1 MAEEQSMK
9 VEMASP
15 AKRPIQDDT
24 LEDSFPAKKPKNEP
38 GKYDDLT
45 REELLEKLENI
56 EHRKSCLE
64 SDIAEK
70 NAKLAAVIT
79 AAEFSEEKLKEIF
92 AEADIEKKQNGR
104 GRKANSN
111 KKPTKPIEPWILEME
126 VEYTIS
132 GQRLKIFTQ
141 CSDSPTCMMECMVC
155 QPIKKITI
163 TAEQMNRHLYGKLHV
178 GQMKR
183 FKYIPNEDENI
194 TKLISEMES
203 QVKNGQ
209 KTTPNPATEQP
220 PPQEVGPWILAQE
233 VKNIQTGEHCKAFV
247 QPSPLS
253 PVLQCM
259 ICKPVRKV
267 EIRTNQFE
275 RHVNGKPHMEQMKKF
290 SIVESI

>member
-1 MAEEQSMK
+1 MGFAEQGGKQATCNTYFNGQYSTYYLT
-9 VEMASP
+9 P
-15 AKRPIQDDT
+15 YFTDDMS
-24 LEDSFPAKKPKNEP
+24 EDFPAKKPKNEP
-38 GKYDDLT
+38 GKYDSLT
-45 REELLEKLENI
+45 REELLVKLENI

-92 AEADIEKKQNGR
+92 AQADIEKKQNGR
-104 GRKANSN
+104 GGRKANGN
-111 KKPTKPIEPWILEME
+111 KKTTKPIEPWILEME

-183 FKYIPNEDENI
+183 FKYIPNEG
-194 TKLISEMES
+194 TF
-203 QVKNGQ
+203 VKN
-209 KTTPNPATEQP
+209 TP
-220 PPQEVGPWILAQE
+220 
-233 VKNIQTGEHCKAFV
+233 KNIKH
-247 QPSPLS
+247 
-253 PVLQCM
+253 
-259 ICKPVRKV
+259 
-267 EIRTNQFE
+267 TNYI
-275 RHVNGKPHMEQMKKF
+275 NLLA
-290 SIVESI
+290 

>member
-1 MAEEQSMK
+1 MQEKFEEYVLWK
-9 VEMASP
+9 SP
-15 AKRPIQDDT
+15 SDQVK
-24 LEDSFPAKKPKNEP
+24 
-38 GKYDDLT
+38 
-45 REELLEKLENI
+45 LLI
-56 EHRKSCLE
+56 
-64 SDIAEK
+64 
-70 NAKLAAVIT
+70 
-79 AAEFSEEKLKEIF
+79 FSV
-92 AEADIEKKQNGR
+92 
-104 GRKANSN
+104 
-111 KKPTKPIEPWILEME
+111 W
-126 VEYTIS
+126 
-132 GQRLKIFTQ
+132 
-141 CSDSPTCMMECMVC
+141 
-155 QPIKKITI
+155 PIKWQIFWIT
-163 TAEQMNRHLYGKLHV
+163 
-178 GQMKR
+178 
-183 FKYIPNEDENI
+183 DENI

-290 SIVESI
+290 SIVESIWFDSLQYLEIMQFSFFGFDLKIKLSHKRKL